1 MAITLGML
9 VPVIL
14 FLMWLYWFTRP
25 QNLSREV
32 LLIDNVIL
40 WSSPVVC
47 LATGLLVYRYLPGE
61 GIWPHVLAA
70 LLAYLMLLA
79 DVGAGWMMRFMHTR
93 KNKA

>member
-9 VPVIL
+9 VPVIV

-25 QNLSREV
+25 SDMNAQLKLVDNL
-32 LLIDNVIL
+32 LLI
-40 WSSPVVC
+40 SSPVVS
-47 LATGLLVYRYLPGE
+47 LLTGYLVYRFLPGE

-79 DVGAGWMMRFMHTR
+79 DLGAGWLFRYVSMKKR
-93 KNKA
+93 